1 MRERLERATFMSNG
15 TVGKALRTAGASASP
30 APPVAATLTWVVLMM
45 RVLGWLWMLALA
57 ITVVAGNR
65 PLGADR
71 PSSTILVSAM
81 VVATLG
87 TALMIIASRRGFL
100 GSLWYVAVDG
110 VISTF
115 LLSAGWLAGAPDF
128 VAGGYPMSWLFLAA
142 FATSLKGTMVAA
154 LVMTTVFAWLHV
166 MMGLELVRV
175 VGSIQFLVVS
185 LVAGWAFE
193 ALRHREYLRLQ
204 AEADRQETE
213 ILLTKERENAARLQ
227 ERSQLANRLHDS
239 VLQTIKLIMANSEDA
254 SEVRYLARIQE
265 RELRRTINQYRSPY
279 SDSFRTRLLDA
290 RASVEDSYRVEIE
303 QVIRDDI
310 QMNPQLFALVE
321 AAHEAMANAARHS
334 GSSAIDLYAE
344 VREDGVQINV
354 RDRGAG
360 FDSKVLGDGGITHS
374 IVSRVEDAGGAA
386 SIRSTPG
393 FGTEISLFMP
403 AR

>member
-1 MRERLERATFMSNG
+1 MRREASLSNHA
-15 TVGKALRTAGASASP
+15 VGNPLGSAGASLSP
-30 APPVAATLTWVVLMM
+30 APPVAVTLTWVVLMM
-45 RVLGWLWMLALA
+45 RGSGWLWMLALA
-57 ITVVAGNR
+57 ITVVAEDRAPGAER
-65 PLGADR
+65 PN
-71 PSSTILVSAM
+71 STILITAM

-87 TALMIIASRRGFL
+87 TGLMVFASRRGFL
-100 GSLWYVAVDG
+100 GSLWYLVLDGAVS
-110 VISTF
+110 IF
-115 LLSAGWLAGAPDF
+115 LLSAGWLARAPDF

-142 FATSLKGTMVAA
+142 FVTSLKGTMVAA

-166 MMGLELVRV
+166 MMGLALVRV

-193 ALRHREYLRLQ
+193 ALRHREYLRLK
-204 AEADRQETE
+204 AEADRHEAE
-213 ILLTKERENAARLQ
+213 VLLAKERENAARLK
-227 ERSQLANRLHDS
+227 ERSQLATRLHDS

-290 RASVEDSYRVEIE
+290 RAAVEDSYRVEIE
-303 QVIRDDI
+303 QVIREDI
-310 QMNPQLFALVE
+310 EMNPRLFALVG
-321 AAHEAMANAARHS
+321 AAREAMANAARHS

-360 FDSKVLGDGGITHS
+360 FDASVLGDGGMAHS
-374 IVSRVEDAGGAA
+374 IVSQVEDVGGEA

-393 FGTEISLFMP
+393 FGTEVSLFMP
-403 AR
+403 AM